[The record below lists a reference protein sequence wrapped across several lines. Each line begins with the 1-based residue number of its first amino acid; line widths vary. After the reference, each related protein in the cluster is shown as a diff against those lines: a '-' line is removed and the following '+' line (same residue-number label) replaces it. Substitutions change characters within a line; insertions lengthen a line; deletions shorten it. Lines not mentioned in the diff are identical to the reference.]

1 MENKK
6 LIKESFDW
14 RYFRTQIIVS
24 VSLVLGM
31 LLLAIVLS
39 IGTQQTV
46 TLWAGIIAYLLIFLP
61 WLGYYFYR
69 MWEIIRAPERYVLYE
84 AVAKKAYPAPGR
96 KIYFEVEIT
105 REDGSTETVETKA
118 VFSLSILTD
127 AYWGEI
133 KGQRLM
139 ILYDATD
146 YAERVVAIKRLED

>member
-61 WLGYYFYR
+61 WLGYYLYR

-84 AVAKKAYPAPGR
+84 AVAKKAYPALGR

-105 REDGSTETVETKA
+105 HEDDSTETVETKA
-118 VFSLSILTD
+118 IFSLSILTD

-133 KGQRLM
+133 KGQKLM

-146 YAERVVAIKRLED
+146 YAERVVAVKRLED

>member
-14 RYFRTQIIVS
+14 LYFRTQIIVS

-46 TLWAGIIAYLLIFLP
+46 TLWTGIIAYLFIFLP

-84 AVAKKAYPAPGR
+84 AVAKKAYPALGR

-105 REDGSTETVETKA
+105 REDGATETVETKA
-118 VFSLSILTD
+118 VFSLSILS
-127 AYWGEI
+127 
-133 KGQRLM
+133 
-139 ILYDATD
+139 ILRWMKTAT
-146 YAERVVAIKRLED
+146 VTLTTFV

>member
-61 WLGYYFYR
+61 WLGYYLYR
-69 MWEIIRAPERYVLYE
+69 MWEIIRAPERYMLYE
-84 AVAKKAYPAPGR
+84 AVSKKAYPAPGR

-133 KGQRLM
+133 KGQKLM

-146 YAERVVAIKRLED
+146 YAERVVVIKRLED